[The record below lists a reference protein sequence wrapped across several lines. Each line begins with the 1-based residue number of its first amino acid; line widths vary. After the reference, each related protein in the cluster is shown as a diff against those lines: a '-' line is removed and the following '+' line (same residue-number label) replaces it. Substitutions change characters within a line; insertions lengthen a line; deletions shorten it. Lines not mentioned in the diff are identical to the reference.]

1 MSFPT
6 FWDFVQR
13 SSSNNNGVMAISK
26 FDLLCDLVTQ
36 LFDLWPTK
44 TTWFC
49 AVVDYMCGQSLVM
62 ISQKLRPVSQKMWQF
77 HLNMNIEG
85 RFLTSRC
92 DVISDVINIKN
103 YFWGLIL
110 DGLSISNVKMNLFK
124 IFRNFQNYVWCHTW
138 SETNA
143 GQLVLFNTTFNST
156 SWNNILLGQN
166 GLRMAICSIGWCFE

>member
-13 SSSNNNGVMAISK
+13 SSSNNNGVMTISK

-49 AVVDYMCGQSLVM
+49 AVVDYICGQSLVM
-62 ISQKLRPVSQKMWQF
+62 ISKKTATCIAENVTISFKHEYRRPT
-77 HLNMNIEG
+77 
-85 RFLTSRC
+85 LTSRC

-103 YFWGLIL
+103 NIWGVIL
-110 DGLSISNVKMNLFK
+110 DALSISNVKWTYLKYFEIFK
-124 IFRNFQNYVWCHTW
+124 MAAILRSGRTFKL
-138 SETNA
+138 E
-143 GQLVLFNTTFNST
+143 VLPEVESYTKIDHAIPCILRFCWTF
-156 SWNNILLGQN
+156 
-166 GLRMAICSIGWCFE
+166 